1 MLHNISCI
9 AYRHTYIYSTPLWL
23 KVFHPQNREYF
34 ADVCIFISHSI
45 KKLGQGLPRITS
57 RLPLQE
63 PPTHNTRENTTDP
76 VSDLIQTPVQACRH
90 PGGHCRAEADQSYRG
105 LLRTLTNQ
113 TVEGLLQ
120 MICPWTWLLLWEL
133 SLLQLTQQKDKGHTK
148 PAAQSSVPT
157 GVQGTEQTTLQ
168 AMKLLAQYSCVQRT
182 TKVIQNR
189 KPHKRVMR
197 NTFTR
202 CHIIITILPVTLW
215 SCGSLPWENCQR
227 FIISHNLVPYWID

>member
-23 KVFHPQNREYF
+23 KIFHPQNREYF

-76 VSDLIQTPVQACRH
+76 VSDLIQTPMQACRH
-90 PGGHCRAEADQSYRG
+90 PGGHCRAEADQSYCG

-120 MICPWTWLLLWEL
+120 MICPWAWLLLWEL
-133 SLLQLTQQKDKGHTK
+133 SLLQLTQQKDKGNIQIKGTPK
-148 PAAQSSVPT
+148 NTSSVFSTYRGARYRADYTT
-157 GVQGTEQTTLQ
+157 GHEIACSILVCPENRQGHP
-168 AMKLLAQYSCVQRT
+168 K
-182 TKVIQNR
+182 
-189 KPHKRVMR
+189 
-197 NTFTR
+197 
-202 CHIIITILPVTLW
+202 
-215 SCGSLPWENCQR
+215 
-227 FIISHNLVPYWID
+227 